1 MKQSLYI
8 GTEPAF
14 YKIVIASAVLH
25 VLFIIFVTVPVRTKE
40 KEYKN
45 YFVNL
50 VGPADVRR
58 PVKAAREKEPVPPKT
73 ITEKIPANDK
83 DALKTKLQPQQMDVP
98 KKGVSLEPEKSAE
111 RVSREIARLQALKAL
126 STKKKQKEEQIE
138 KGRRNEEEVAQAI
151 EIIRKNKLGD
161 VPKGTGA
168 LPGTQS
174 SEDINPYITMVQQK
188 IWDQWIHP
196 EFSSEDLEAVL
207 SFQIDRKGNIVS
219 PKIVQSS
226 GNVLFDRS
234 AMKAILKAG
243 PLPPPVVEDEFVVRF
258 HL

>member
-8 GTEPAF
+8 GPEPAF

-50 VGPADVRR
+50 VGPAEVRR
-58 PVKAAREKEPVPPKT
+58 PLKAARGKEPATHKT
-73 ITEKIPANDK
+73 ITEKSPAK
-83 DALKTKLQPQQMDVP
+83 DREALKIKPSSEKIDIP
-98 KKGVSLEPEKSAE
+98 KKGVSLEPEKTAE
-111 RVSREIARLQALKAL
+111 RVSREIERLQALKSL
-126 STKKKQKEEQIE
+126 SAKKKQKEERIE
-138 KGRRNEEEVAQAI
+138 KGRRNDEEVAQAI

-161 VPKGTGA
+161 VSKGQG
-168 LPGTQS
+168 LPGAQS
-174 SEDINPYITMVQQK
+174 SEDVNLYITMVQQK
-188 IWDQWIHP
+188 IWDHWIHP
-196 EFSSEDLEAVL
+196 EFSSEELEAVM
-207 SFQIDRKGNIVS
+207 SFQIDRKGNIIS

-243 PLPPPVVEDEFVVRF
+243 PLPPPSVEDEFVVRF

>member
-8 GTEPAF
+8 STEPAF
-14 YKIVIASAVLH
+14 FKIVIASAVLH
-25 VLFIIFVTVPVRTKE
+25 VLLIIFVTVPVRTKE

-50 VGPADVRR
+50 VGPAEVRR
-58 PVKAAREKEPVPPKT
+58 PVKAAREKESVPPKT
-73 ITEKIPANDK
+73 ITEKVPAKDK
-83 DALKTKLQPQQMDVP
+83 EAIKTKLQPQQMDVP
-98 KKGVSLEPEKSAE
+98 QKGVSLEPEKSAE

-126 STKKKQKEEQIE
+126 STKKKQKEAQLE

-161 VPKGTGA
+161 VPKGPG

-174 SEDINPYITMVQQK
+174 SDNLNLYITMVQQK

-219 PKIVQSS
+219 PKIVKSS

>member
-8 GTEPAF
+8 GPDPAF

-50 VGPADVRR
+50 VGPAEIQR
-58 PVKAAREKEPVPPKT
+58 PSRAAREKEAVPPKAIAEKST
-73 ITEKIPANDK
+73 AKDKDTLKIKPSEKI
-83 DALKTKLQPQQMDVP
+83 DVP
-98 KKGVSLEPEKSAE
+98 KKGVSMEPEKSAE
-111 RVSREIARLQALKAL
+111 RVSREIERLQALKSL
-126 STKKKQKEEQIE
+126 SAKKKQKEERIE
-138 KGRRNEEEVAQAI
+138 KGRRSDAEVAQAI
-151 EIIRKNKLGD
+151 EIIRKNKLGV
-161 VPKGTGA
+161 VPKGTGQ
-168 LPGTQS
+168 PGTQA
-174 SEDINPYITMVQQK
+174 SEDVNRYITMVQQK
-188 IWDQWIHP
+188 IWDQWVHP
-196 EFSSEDLEAVL
+196 EFSSEELEAVL
-207 SFQIDRKGNIVS
+207 SFQIDRKGNIIS

-243 PLPPPVVEDEFVVRF
+243 PLPPPAMEDEFVVRF

>member
-1 MKQSLYI
+1 MKQSLYL

-25 VLFIIFVTVPVRTKE
+25 VMLIIFVTVPVRTKE

-50 VGPADVRR
+50 VGPAEIQR
-58 PVKAAREKEPVPPKT
+58 PLKDARGKESVPPKA
-73 ITEKIPANDK
+73 ITEKSTVKDK
-83 DALKTKLQPQQMDVP
+83 ETLKIKPSGMLDVP

-111 RVSREIARLQALKAL
+111 TVSREIERLKALKAL
-126 STKKKQKEEQIE
+126 STKKKEKEERIE
-138 KGRRNEEEVAQAI
+138 TGRRNDEEVAQAI

-161 VPKGTGA
+161 VSKGQG
-168 LPGTQS
+168 LQGIQS
-174 SEDINPYITMVQQK
+174 SEAENLYFSLVRQK
-188 IWDQWIHP
+188 IREQWVHP
-196 EFSSEDLEAVL
+196 EFSSEDLEALL
-207 SFQIDRKGNIVS
+207 SFQIDRKGNIIS
-219 PKIVQSS
+219 PKIIQSS

-234 AMKAILKAG
+234 AMKAILKAS
-243 PLPPPVVEDEFVVRF
+243 PLPPPAVEDEFVLRF

>member
-8 GTEPAF
+8 GPEPAF

-25 VLFIIFVTVPVRTKE
+25 VLFIIFVSVPVRTKE

-50 VGPADVRR
+50 VGPAEVQR
-58 PVKAAREKEPVPPKT
+58 PLKARGKETVPPKT
-73 ITEKIPANDK
+73 IAEKGPAKDK
-83 DALKTKLQPQQMDVP
+83 EAFKIKPQPEKSTVP
-98 KKGVSLEPEKSAE
+98 KKGVSMEPEKTAE
-111 RVSREIARLQALKAL
+111 RVSREIERLRALKSL
-126 STKKKQKEEQIE
+126 STKKRQKEEQIE
-138 KGRRNEEEVAQAI
+138 KGRKNDEEVAQAI

-161 VPKGTGA
+161 LPKGTG

-174 SEDINPYITMVQQK
+174 TDDVTLYITMVKQK

-196 EFSSEDLEAVL
+196 EFSSEELEAVL
-207 SFQIDRKGNIVS
+207 SFQIDRKGNIIS

-234 AMKAILKAG
+234 AMKAILKAS
-243 PLPPPVVEDEFVVRF
+243 PLPPPAVEDEFVVKF